1 MVIKYDIF
9 KPHFNSRF
17 KKFLKEYD
25 YTISLLFDILKKYKP
40 KIIDAYQYSIDQ
52 PPPHPLYKYTD
63 KLFLACILF
72 CVLYCPTW
80 ESFLGPIPG
89 EQVNKRRLMYIQY
102 DIFKKFFDTA
112 TQVSIS
118 ELERKHKNT
127 IKYVNIDTTIN
138 NNKLCKDITKHLPI
152 NKNRKGAKVSFL
164 VNNRGI
170 ILSILIDDS
179 SVHDSKFAIQHIND
193 FFRKKRIL
201 KLIKKHK
208 NKIYFLADS
217 AYDNNEIKKTLN
229 KINIRFIIKPNNK
242 NTKDPH
248 KRRYLTQAQ
257 KQIYKNRIKIEHCFG
272 IIKRYPKINCVYE
285 RTLKSYEGNIFLIA
299 GLLNLKKI

>member
-1 MVIKYDIF
+1 M
-9 KPHFNSRF
+9 
-17 KKFLKEYD
+17 
-25 YTISLLFDILKKYKP
+25 ISEN
-40 KIIDAYQYSIDQ
+40 IIDSVDYISFDASEEVKSTKSILSSDD
-52 PPPHPLYKYTD
+52 L
-63 KLFLACILF
+63 
-72 CVLYCPTW
+72 
-80 ESFLGPIPG
+80 
-89 EQVNKRRLMYIQY
+89 
-102 DIFKKFFDTA
+102 FKKFFDTA

-164 VNNRGI
+164 VNNRCI

-193 FFRKKRIL
+193 FFGKKRIL

-285 RTLKSYEGNIFLIA
+285 RTSCVRREYVVQTTYSRRTLKSYEGNIFLIA